1 MILHCEVVKMSKQ
14 NLYKV
19 TFQNENGVF
28 VSLMASVN
36 TDLSKDDAL
45 LLLTK
50 EVASNYC
57 EDNHFIYDNKI
68 INDLKDSANMRLL
81 GTFEPLDKSSESMD
95 FDILSFNKTKHWYL

>member
-1 MILHCEVVKMSKQ
+1 MVKQ

-28 VSLMASVN
+28 VSLMAAVDTS
-36 TDLSKDDAL
+36 LSKDNAL

-57 EDNHFIYDNKI
+57 EDNHFIYDIQI